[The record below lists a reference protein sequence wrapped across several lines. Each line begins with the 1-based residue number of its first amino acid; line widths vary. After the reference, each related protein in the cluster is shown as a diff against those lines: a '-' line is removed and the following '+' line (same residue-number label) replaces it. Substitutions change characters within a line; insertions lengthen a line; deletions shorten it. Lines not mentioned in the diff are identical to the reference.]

1 VECTQHIRYEY
12 VKLKFVV
19 NDKQSASPINVSGD
33 DLIAPSKMDAAE
45 DADVNRS

>member
-1 VECTQHIRYEY
+1 MECTQHIRYEY
-12 VKLKFVV
+12 VKLKFAV